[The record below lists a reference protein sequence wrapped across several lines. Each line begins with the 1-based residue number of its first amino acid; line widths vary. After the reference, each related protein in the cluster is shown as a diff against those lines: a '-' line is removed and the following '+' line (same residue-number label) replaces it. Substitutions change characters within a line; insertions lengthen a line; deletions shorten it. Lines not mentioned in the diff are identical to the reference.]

1 VEGINQCILRQYRP
15 AHDLVSQS
23 IDLIAER
30 HKRNSSQIAKPLL
43 SAVRLADASLIN
55 DILRRHELVPMARL
69 FKSAAGMGLTSS
81 RCARL
86 GQAHTGYLQKRRYTN
101 DSNAERT
108 AITLKNPMM

>member
-1 VEGINQCILRQYRP
+1 MEGINQCILRQYRP

-55 DILRRHELVPMARL
+55 DILRRHELVPMAVDVPPPPGQQL
-69 FKSAAGMGLTSS
+69 PLH
-81 RCARL
+81 RL
-86 GQAHTGYLQKRRYTN
+86 G
-101 DSNAERT
+101 
-108 AITLKNPMM
+108 